1 MPAKPPVV
9 VKLPRVQAAR
19 SSDVDVASIS
29 TLVLLP
35 AVCLAA
41 LRALYLRQR
50 ARSQASYAKVAMG
63 AAEEDGAFTIDELEE
78 GEEEEVVR
86 L

>member
-1 MPAKPPVV
+1 MQKG
-9 VKLPRVQAAR
+9 AR

-63 AAEEDGAFTIDELEE
+63 AAEEDGGDGAFTIDELEE

-86 L
+86 YM